1 MKRLSIVSFLFV
13 FISALSAQT
22 FRLDVS
28 TKRASVNERIVVQ
41 YSFDAGN
48 LPQNVIPN
56 VNNMLVVGGPSL
68 MHGSTTIN
76 GVTNTTSELT
86 YEVLFTKPGTYTI
99 PASTIKNKQGTF
111 KSNSVQINVVKG
123 NNSKSI
129 IPQGYE
135 GKELL
140 IVMVGN
146 KKTAY
151 LGEPISIDMV
161 VYSIYNN
168 LSIADI
174 NYPTFD
180 GGWTQDATD
189 AFNGQLEP
197 ASYKGK
203 PYLKTTIRR
212 VWMIPSILGQVEF
225 KPVNAIFQAGLDDPL
240 AGHLE
245 FTKKAVSDPVVFDV
259 IDLPTNNRPES
270 FINAIGN
277 FSWTVKL
284 DKLKAKANEPLK
296 LMIKL
301 DGTGN
306 LPTLESPALNLPEEF
321 EVFEPKIKNTSKVE
335 IKGING
341 SKEFEFMIMPRKEG
355 DFMLGP
361 FNFSYFDADT
371 KKYTTLSSDS
381 FEVNIQ
387 GIIADTTLKTA
398 GVNNGKF
405 EGGKVFKK
413 KDPFFGQPLYYLFLI
428 LPFLAGLAMILFR
441 KKIFFTKKDDSEKKS
456 KQAED
461 KAYKALEE
469 VRQALSNGQSGRVI
483 SLLSNLYYQYLCDKY
498 QVNKNDISRVNV
510 EKWIADLSLKLSA
523 IKILDQL
530 DQFRFAPAAQ
540 SDLDSLYM
548 NIKNFIDELGKK

>member
-1 MKRLSIVSFLFV
+1 MKRFSFVSFLFV

-28 TKRASVNERIVVQ
+28 TKKAAVNERIAVQ

-56 VNNMLVVGGPSL
+56 VNNMMVVGGPSV

-86 YEVLFTKPGTYTI
+86 YEVIFTKPGTYTI

-111 KSNSVQINVVKG
+111 KSNPVQITVVKG

-151 LGEPISIDMV
+151 LGEPIAIDMV

-225 KPVNAIFQAGLDDPL
+225 KPVNAVFQAGLDDPL

-245 FTKKAVSDPVVFDV
+245 FTKKAVSDPVIFDV
-259 IDLPTNNRPES
+259 IDLPTNKRPES

-277 FSWTVKL
+277 YSWTVKL
-284 DKLKAKANEPLK
+284 DKAKAKANEPLK
-296 LMIKL
+296 MNIKI
-301 DGTGN
+301 DGNGN
-306 LPTLESPALNLPEEF
+306 LPTLESPLLNLPEQF

-355 DFMLGP
+355 NYTLGP
-361 FNFSYFDADT
+361 FEFSYFDADT
-371 KKYTTLSSDS
+371 KKYTTLTSDS

-387 GIIADTTLKTA
+387 GIIADTTAKTA
-398 GVNNGKF
+398 EVNNGKF
-405 EGGKVFKK
+405 NGGEVYKK
-413 KDPFFGQPLYYLFLI
+413 KDPFFGNPFYYVLLI
-428 LPFLAGLAMILFR
+428 IPFLAGLAMIFFR
-441 KKIFFTKKDDSEKKS
+441 KKFFFTKKDDSEKKL

-461 KAYKALEE
+461 KANKALDEA
-469 VRQALSNGQSGRVI
+469 RLALSNNNPGHVT
-483 SLLSNLYYQYLCDKY
+483 SLLSALFYQYLCDKFK
-498 QVNKNDISRVNV
+498 VHKNEISRVNI
-510 EKWIADLSLKLSA
+510 EKWMPELSLKISA

-540 SDLDSLYM
+540 SDVDSLYM